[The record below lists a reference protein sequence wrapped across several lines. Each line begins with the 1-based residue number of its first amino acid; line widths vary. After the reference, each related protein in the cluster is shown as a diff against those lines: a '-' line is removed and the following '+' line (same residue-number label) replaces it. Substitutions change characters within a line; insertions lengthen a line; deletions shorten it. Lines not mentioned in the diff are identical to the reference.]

1 METNCS
7 IKQMYRSRIKTPVLL
22 PPAVVQNDQVKN
34 VILMAEKQTQIL
46 SIMSAYIKGQAERD
60 PTYTALKVLKE
71 SIT

>member
-1 METNCS
+1 
-7 IKQMYRSRIKTPVLL
+7 LL
-22 PPAVVQNDQVKN
+22 PPVVTVQTDQIKN
-34 VILMAEKQTQIL
+34 IVLLAEKQTQIL

>member
-1 METNCS
+1 
-7 IKQMYRSRIKTPVLL
+7 MYRSRIKTPVLL
-22 PPAVVQNDQVKN
+22 PPVVTAQNDQVKN
-34 VILMAEKQTQIL
+34 IVLLAEKQTQIL